1 MISAG
6 GLDPV
11 DSDMRETWL
20 KPPPLQVVL
29 GLPAVGLMILWASHD
44 GGYDA
49 DTWYWGALATLGLV
63 AGALLTLGPRRRPL
77 SRASALAIGLFGL
90 YVAWSYLSITWAQY
104 PGAALE
110 GSNRA
115 LLYLLV
121 FALMTLLPWT
131 PRTAELALVAF
142 ALGIGAIAVVVMVR
156 LASADHIASLIQGG
170 RLVTPTGYFNA
181 TAALF
186 MIDALVSIGLAARRS
201 LPGPLRG
208 LLMALAACSLQLAV
222 VVQSRGWLFTLPIVA
237 LVTVLVA
244 RERLRLV
251 LAALVPFGAA
261 LIPVRPLLRIYNSS
275 GPQVQ
280 HAATHAGRIALVVCA
295 GAFVIG
301 TLLAWGDQLAR
312 IPALTRGRRLAAGT
326 VVAVLALAGAGAG
339 SLAVSHGHPFAFISR
354 QWRGFS
360 HPLTSSSSGSHFND
374 VGSGRYD
381 FWRVSLDAFIAH
393 PVGGLGQDNFAD
405 YYVQRRHTGEEPQ
418 WNHSLEMR
426 LLSMTGFVG
435 LGLFAAFVIAAVAA
449 ALGARRR
456 SSGTAGQLAGVAM
469 FPLIVWLVHGSVDWF
484 WEMPALSAPAVGF
497 LGLAAALGQRSA
509 VASAEAADGRRRMR
523 ALPSFAAPAAGAV
536 ALLACVVALGLPY
549 LSVREVSVG
558 NDVGTQNPAAAFKDL
573 KLASRLN
580 PLNAEPARFAGAIA
594 LQAGDFGTARERFR
608 QAISREP
615 GGWFSWL
622 GAGLAASAL
631 GDRAGASQDFKRAR
645 SINSRQP
652 AIQAA
657 VSRVRTR
664 HPLTTDEA
672 FRMLVVVG

>member
-484 WEMPALSAPAVGF
+484 WEMPALSAPA
-497 LGLAAALGQRSA
+497 
-509 VASAEAADGRRRMR
+509 
-523 ALPSFAAPAAGAV
+523 AGAV